1 MAVYFLL
8 QIFQKDLTTKTTN
21 MYRRFLNDSDY
32 LSLLTPEALSQIT
45 RNDSERFIQAEEAA
59 EMSIVE
65 YLSENYEVVRELNKG
80 KYIAQYNRRITFP
93 VGAHIY
99 MEDKIYEVI
108 QSLCG
113 YGKNAWNSIWI

>member
-1 MAVYFLL
+1 MAVYLLL

-80 KYIAQYNRRITFP
+80 KYIAQ
-93 VGAHIY
+93 
-99 MEDKIYEVI
+99 
-108 QSLCG
+108 
-113 YGKNAWNSIWI
+113 